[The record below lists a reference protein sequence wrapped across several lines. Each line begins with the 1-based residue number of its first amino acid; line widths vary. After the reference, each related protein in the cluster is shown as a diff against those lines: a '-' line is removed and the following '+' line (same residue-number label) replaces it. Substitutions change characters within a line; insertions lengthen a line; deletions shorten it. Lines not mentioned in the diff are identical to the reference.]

1 MKERIKEIRKK
12 SGLSQTE
19 FAERIGLTKNYI
31 SLLETGVRVP
41 SERTIGD
48 VCREFNV
55 NREWLVSGIG
65 DMRAP
70 EKTDAITEVCRQ
82 YGAGDAVTKVLQAVL
97 EVKPDIRD
105 PFMEYVLERLA
116 QPAYKVR
123 TVAFFNRLASAGDGQ
138 YVFDGIG
145 QDTIDIPNTEENRR
159 VIYAI
164 EVNGD
169 SMEPMYSDGDV
180 LLVTKDEVDIGEVG
194 IFIKG
199 GEAFVKKR
207 GEESLISIN
216 PAYDDIPLDAETR
229 CFGKVK
235 GKR

>member
-1 MKERIKEIRKK
+1 MKDRIKTLRKEF
-12 SGLSQTE
+12 GLSQKD
-19 FAERIGLTKNYI
+19 FAERIGVSRDNIASY
-31 SLLETGVRVP
+31 ETGRRVP
-41 SERTIGD
+41 SDAVSELI
-48 VCREFNV
+48 CREFGV
-55 NREWLVSGIG
+55 SKDWLLTG
-65 DMRAP
+65 DGEMRVP
-70 EKTDAITEVCRQ
+70 EASDALSEACRG

>member
-1 MKERIKEIRKK
+1 MKERIKAIRKQAK
-12 SGLSQTE
+12 LSQTE
-19 FAERIGLTKNYI
+19 FAGRLGLTQNYV
-31 SLLETGVRVP
+31 SLIESGQRTP
-41 SERTIGD
+41 ADRTIGD
-48 VCREFNV
+48 ICREFGISKD
-55 NREWLVSGIG
+55 WLLTG
-65 DMRAP
+65 DGEMRVP
-70 EKTDAITEVCRQ
+70 EASDALSEACRR

-180 LLVTKDEVDIGEVG
+180 LLVTKDEVEIGEVG

-199 GEAFVKKR
+199 GEAYVKKR